1 MYCNDLYIIKTGKRP
16 CISIKPKLVGKP
28 PVPRIYAKMLFI
40 ENYFFVI
47 IQGGIQTN
55 QTFWDNIAENYNWI
69 KPIINDERGTEK
81 RTYWKNK
88 VLNLL

>member
-55 QTFWDNIAENYNWI
+55 QTF
-69 KPIINDERGTEK
+69 
-81 RTYWKNK
+81 
-88 VLNLL
+88 